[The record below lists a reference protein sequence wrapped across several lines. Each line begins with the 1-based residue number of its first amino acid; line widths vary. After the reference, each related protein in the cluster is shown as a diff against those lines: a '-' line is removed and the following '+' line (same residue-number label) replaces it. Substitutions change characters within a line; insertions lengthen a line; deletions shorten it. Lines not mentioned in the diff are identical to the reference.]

1 MPMSDSNFRKKTG
14 EIFTYAE
21 QYLEAKIEL
30 TKLHAT
36 EKIAKISSVFISL
49 LVIGLI
55 LVLTFLF
62 FLVTLTLLLGEY
74 LGSYSLAFG
83 YVTIGL
89 FVLFLLITVL
99 RKKILETPL
108 VNGIIRK
115 LYEE

>member
-1 MPMSDSNFRKKTG
+1 MSNSNFRKKAG

-21 QYLEAKIEL
+21 QYLEARIEL
-30 TKLHAT
+30 TKLNAT
-36 EKIAKISSVFISL
+36 EKIARISSVFVSL
-49 LVIGLI
+49 LIIGL
-55 LVLTFLF
+55 LVVLTFLF
-62 FLVTLTLLLGEY
+62 FLVTLTLLLGEH

-89 FVLFLLITVL
+89 FLLFILVTLL

-115 LYEE
+115 IYEE